1 MAANLDLAKARGIS
15 DDDIAMINVLHEH
28 LEMVIAETTKDD
40 DREERIKHVRSI
52 EFLLQDLWKFTR
64 DSDFHTWVHKLYN
77 RFRELDYVGT
87 TFRCTETG
95 SKRVVERVD
104 LHLGSKGYLFTVGK
118 GFIDFGGYH
127 VRIVGPLERVK

>member
-15 DDDIAMINVLHEH
+15 DDDIVMINVLHEH
-28 LEMVIAETTKDD
+28 LDMFIAETTKDH
-40 DREERIKHVRSI
+40 DREDRIAHVRSI
-52 EFLLQDLWKFTR
+52 EFQLQDLWKFTR
-64 DSDFHTWVHKLYN
+64 DSDFHTWIQLLHN

-95 SKRVVERVD
+95 LQRVVGQVD
-104 LHLGSKGYLFTVGK
+104 LHLGSKGYLFIVGK

>member
-1 MAANLDLAKARGIS
+1 
-15 DDDIAMINVLHEH
+15 MINVLHEH
-28 LEMVIAETTKDD
+28 LEMFIAETTKDD
-40 DREERIKHVRSI
+40 RRKERIAHVRSI
-52 EFLLQDLWKFTR
+52 EFRLQDLWKFTR

-77 RFRELDYVGT
+77 RFREIDYVGS

-95 SKRVVERVD
+95 LQRVVEQVD
-104 LHLGSKGYLFTVGK
+104 LQLGSKGYLFTVGK